1 MSSTLTLR
9 AIDIPSSLHKF
20 GIGFDSL
27 FEEMNRTVDRQT
39 TNYPPYNI
47 VKYDENT
54 FAIELA
60 IAGFKEGDVDIVT
73 ENNQLTITGNKIPSL
88 NGPDIEYVV
97 HGISAKSFTRTF
109 TLAEHVVVLGATVED
124 GILTIKLER
133 QIPEEKKPRSISIAY
148 KK

>member
-1 MSSTLTLR
+1 MTNNTLTLR
-9 AIDIPSSLHKF
+9 SMDIPSIHRF
-20 GIGFDSL
+20 GIGFESL
-27 FEEMNRTVDRQT
+27 FDGLSQTADRQT
-39 TNYPPYNI
+39 SNYPPYNI
-47 VKYDENT
+47 VKYNENS

-60 IAGFKEGDVDIVT
+60 IAGFKEGDVTIEA
-73 ENNQLTITGNKIPSL
+73 ENNQLTITGNKIPNAEL
-88 NGPDIEYVV
+88 PDQTYVV

-124 GILTIKLER
+124 GILTVKLER